1 MKYYAPKGGLPPQ
14 STELQGRAK
23 FTESYAFI
31 PAETFSDIVTSKL
44 PFWHKTRAWIM
55 ARPLSG
61 FAETFAQY
69 IVEVSPQGGSTNP
82 EPDNLAQAVLFVVA
96 GKITVQIDGQ
106 IYEIARG
113 GYAYIPAGVN
123 WTVENSSTHK
133 ATFHWIRKRY
143 EAVTGIEAPRPFVTS
158 DKEVEPTQMPDCD
171 GAWATTR
178 FVDPD
183 DVGHDMHV
191 NIVTFKKG
199 GLIPF
204 EETHVMEH
212 GLYVLQGTAR
222 YLINQD
228 WYDVEP
234 GDFMWLRAF
243 SPQACVATSDEP
255 FRYLLYKD
263 VNRHPKLSIR

>member
-55 ARPLSG
+55 AR
-61 FAETFAQY
+61 
-69 IVEVSPQGGSTNP
+69 
-82 EPDNLAQAVLFVVA
+82 
-96 GKITVQIDGQ
+96 
-106 IYEIARG
+106 
-113 GYAYIPAGVN
+113 PAGVN